1 MTGRCGGGG
10 AGSVTVNSGLSREPE
25 PGQLLSDARL
35 AKPGQRDLTPG
46 AASRLR
52 GLAGVGHCGHDV
64 IMFDVTGSVCHCS
77 CWATLTITFLLST
90 SLSSEHFTSLPSN
103 IKSYFP
109 CNCCINK
116 NVLPINKIYS
126 GPSKYSRSAAIS
138 VLIKMKASL
147 IIIQVIIL
155 ITVWQRDSG
164 D

>member
-1 MTGRCGGGG
+1 MTMTRGCGGG
-10 AGSVTVNSGLSREPE
+10 AVTLHGVLSRQPQ
-25 PGQLLSDARL
+25 PGQLLPDARL

-52 GLAGVGHCGHDV
+52 GLAGVGHGGHDV

-103 IKSYFP
+103 IKSNFP

-147 IIIQVIIL
+147 IILQVIIL

>member
-1 MTGRCGGGG
+1 MTLHG
-10 AGSVTVNSGLSREPE
+10 VLSREPQ
-25 PGQLLSDARL
+25 PGQLLADARL
-35 AKPGQRDLTPG
+35 AKPGQRDLAPG
-46 AASRLR
+46 AAPSLR
-52 GLAGVGHCGHDV
+52 GLAGVGHSGHDG
-64 IMFDVTGSVCHCS
+64 MLFDVTGSVCHCS
-77 CWATLTITFLLST
+77 CWATLTITSLLST

-116 NVLPINKIYS
+116 NVLPINKMY
-126 GPSKYSRSAAIS
+126 PDKYSRSAAIN